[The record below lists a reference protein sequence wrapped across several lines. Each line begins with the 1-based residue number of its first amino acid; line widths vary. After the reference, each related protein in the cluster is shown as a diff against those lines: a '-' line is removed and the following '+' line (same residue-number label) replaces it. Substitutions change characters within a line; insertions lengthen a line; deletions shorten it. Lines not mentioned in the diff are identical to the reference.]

1 MKRDSEKLIIIDD
14 ESSIRDS
21 LSLLFSQSGFSI
33 ATFQSAE
40 EFVSST
46 YYGMRCCAIIDVN
59 LAGLSGIDALQIIA
73 GKRLP
78 KKVIMISEYGTPRSV
93 RDAFKAEAFDFIEK
107 PYDPNELIESVR
119 RAFAALPEDPSSERL
134 LTPREEEIRTLLL
147 KGMSAKEIAIQLG
160 ISPRTVETHKGHIF
174 EKLQVKSTLE
184 LVVHSDRLLSSE

>member
-46 YYGMRCCAIIDVN
+46 YYGMRCCAVIDVN

-78 KKVIMISEYGTPRSV
+78 MKVIMISAYGTPRSV